1 MRRVSKSPISSSWE
15 VVSIKKRQTKAY
27 ILLESLMAIALLSI
41 LATVVLGEIVN
52 SRAEI
57 ARQNRQI
64 EVLNVGLM
72 AFDSGQST
80 LTANQVTVNLTK
92 TRKKIVLESSGQ
104 EVLTLEILQETP

>member
-1 MRRVSKSPISSSWE
+1 
-15 VVSIKKRQTKAY
+15 VVNIRKRQTKAY
-27 ILLESLMAIALLSI
+27 ILLESLMAIALLSL
-41 LATVVLGEIVN
+41 LAAVVLAEIST

-72 AFDSGQST
+72 AFDSQQSS
-80 LTANQVTVNLTK
+80 LTSNHVTVNLTK
-92 TRKKIVLESSGQ
+92 TPKKIVLESSGQ